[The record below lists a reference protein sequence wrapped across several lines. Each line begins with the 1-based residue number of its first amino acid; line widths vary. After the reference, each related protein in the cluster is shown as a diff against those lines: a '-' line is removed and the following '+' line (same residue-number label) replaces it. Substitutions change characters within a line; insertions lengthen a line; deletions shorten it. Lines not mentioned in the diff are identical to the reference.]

1 MKRHTHCDMSF
12 FNTKSRGSTRLAGLL
27 CGVSGESAY
36 LAYNSIGQTPVFQKD
51 LTEKYLFAIILLELL
66 IYLLDL
72 GGLSLWIR
80 KLLIMSRQAVK
91 IH

>member
-1 MKRHTHCDMSF
+1 MRNVCGSFLSPPLSWTNSSFSKRLDGKIPIC
-12 FNTKSRGSTRLAGLL
+12 
-27 CGVSGESAY
+27 
-36 LAYNSIGQTPVFQKD
+36 YNFIGIT
-51 LTEKYLFAIILLELL
+51 YI
-66 IYLLDL
+66 LDL

>member
-1 MKRHTHCDMSF
+1 MNKI
-12 FNTKSRGSTRLAGLL
+12 TRIQKTNNIAGCELNFCL
-27 CGVSGESAY
+27 FY
-36 LAYNSIGQTPVFQKD
+36 SIGQTPVFQKD
-51 LTEKYLFAIILLELL
+51 LTGKYLFAIILLELL

>member
-1 MKRHTHCDMSF
+1 MRNVCGSFLSPPLSWTNSSFSKRLDEKMPIC
-12 FNTKSRGSTRLAGLL
+12 
-27 CGVSGESAY
+27 
-36 LAYNSIGQTPVFQKD
+36 YNFIRIT
-51 LTEKYLFAIILLELL
+51 

-80 KLLIMSRQAVK
+80 KLHIMNRQAVK

>member
-1 MKRHTHCDMSF
+1 MWSQGRKR
-12 FNTKSRGSTRLAGLL
+12 
-27 CGVSGESAY
+27 VY

-51 LTEKYLFAIILLELL
+51 LTGKYLFAIILLELL